1 VGGTNGRSQGY
12 VSKGYTP
19 TLNLP
24 ILEGFWY
31 YDHSCNYSYT
41 KGEALE
47 VSKSELKAKM
57 FEYLRQI
64 QKTGEKLIVTDFGK
78 PVLVILPYSAGK
90 SVDELFADV
99 RGKVALSDEVVL
111 KSTADEWGDHL

>member
-1 VGGTNGRSQGY
+1 MTIVVTIVILKRC
-12 VSKGYTP
+12 
-19 TLNLP
+19 NL
-24 ILEGFWY
+24 GSF
-31 YDHSCNYSYT
+31 
-41 KGEALE
+41 K
-47 VSKSELKAKM
+47 KSELKAKM

-64 QKTGEKLIVTDFGK
+64 EKTGEKLIVTDFGK

-111 KSTADEWGDHL
+111 KSTTDEWGGQL